1 MKDFLM
7 GNENRRLA
15 LIFFCSTVGVLGL
28 SLLQYKVVT
37 GLPWW
42 VFTLGAFLVGLV
54 PFAVLVYKEYQQE
67 LDELDQTQ
75 KDMQHLIDPN
85 IMYERM
91 GTDILSLQ
99 VGASLL
105 VIADP
110 EQEGQLLGKVA
121 GLRTTLTD
129 ELGYVLTNVRIMD
142 SNNLEPYQYMFS
154 VRYSSV
160 AKGFVYPE
168 RLVVL
173 ATDYDKLDEIL
184 PDTAIVGVD
193 PISNA
198 PVYWLNHSDI
208 KPEWGLNA
216 LDATDVIIKH
226 IKQTTIRYANDIVSR
241 MDVLK
246 LMELMRQ
253 SDDWLVEYLVPDLVS
268 HMNMRRILANLIRE
282 EVSIKDIQFI
292 FEQLSDY
299 APSCEN
305 TDELTQ
311 CVRNALGLQICKN
324 ILGNN
329 ETLLAVK
336 LSTQWENQLE
346 EAYQYSKALGGTF
359 NLTDEYEAALIESTD
374 ACLKLAQQEHG
385 RVPVILSSPRIR
397 LPLYQLLDRHLP
409 MITVLSYSELI
420 PDVKVQAVDS
430 INMAEG
436 A

>member
-1 MKDFLM
+1 M

-15 LIFFCSTVGVLGL
+15 LVFLCSTLGVLGL
-28 SLLQYKVVT
+28 NFLQYKVET

-42 VFTLGAFLVGLV
+42 VFTLGALLVSLV

-75 KDMQHLIDPN
+75 QGMQHLIDPN
-85 IMYERM
+85 RMYERM
-91 GTDILSLQ
+91 GTDRLSIQ
-99 VGASLL
+99 VGANLI

-110 EQEGQLLGKVA
+110 EQGGQLLPKTA
-121 GLRTTLTD
+121 TLRTRLTD
-129 ELGYVLTNVRIMD
+129 DLGYILPHFRIMD
-142 SNNLEPYQYMFS
+142 STILEPYQYMFS

-168 RLVVL
+168 RLMVL
-173 ATDYDKLDEIL
+173 ASDYDQLGEPL
-184 PDTAIVGVD
+184 PETVIVGVD
-193 PISNA
+193 PISNV

-253 SDDWLVEYLVPDLVS
+253 SDPWLVEYLVPDLVT

-311 CVRNALGLQICKN
+311 CIRNALGLQICKT

-336 LSTQWENQLE
+336 LCTQWENQLE

-374 ACLKLAQQEHG
+374 ACLRLVQEEQG